1 MSVINDYYNKKTVP
15 FRMAGR
21 RSRKTVPLLENI
33 HGKRILDVGCASG
46 YIGEILKK
54 QGNYVMGLDL
64 TKKDI
69 FKAKR
74 ILDDAMV
81 FDIETDDIK
90 KLGKNY
96 DLIIIVEVV
105 EHLFDPE
112 AAIKRLLPVLK
123 NGGRI
128 LVSTPNIVHIYNRV
142 KLILGIFNYR
152 DETIINKSH
161 IHFFTDTS
169 LKKMMTRLGL
179 KLVQDNHV
187 IQPIFLESVL
197 KIWPNMFA
205 GQMVSLYEK

>member
-21 RSRKTVPLLENI
+21 RRRKTVPLLENI
-33 HGKRILDVGCASG
+33 HDQKVLDVGCASG

-54 QGNYVMGLDL
+54 QGNYVLGLDL
-64 TKKDI
+64 TKKDVL
-69 FKAKR
+69 KAKR
-74 ILDDAMV
+74 ILDDARV
-81 FDIETDDIK
+81 FDIEADDIR
-90 KLGKNY
+90 KLGRNY
-96 DLIIIVEVV
+96 DLIIIVEVI

-123 NGGRI
+123 KGGRI

-142 KLILGIFNYR
+142 KLVLGIFNYR

-169 LKKMMTRLGL
+169 LKNMMIGLGL
-179 KLVQDNHV
+179 KLVRDNHV